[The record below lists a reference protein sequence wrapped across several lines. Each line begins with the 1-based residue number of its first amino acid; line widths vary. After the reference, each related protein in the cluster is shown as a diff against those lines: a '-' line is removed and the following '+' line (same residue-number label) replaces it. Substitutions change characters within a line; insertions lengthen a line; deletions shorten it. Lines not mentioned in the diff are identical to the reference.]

1 MINKLMTLVNNIPE
15 LYAQLSFG
23 MCIVLFVIYFIFDI
37 LYAKY
42 IISVGKLR
50 ALRAANYSVI
60 LQILSV
66 IGTLKFVNNV
76 LYTVP
81 ILAGIWLGT
90 FLSLR
95 LAMKTKIKRGKRSK
109 NKK

>member
-1 MINKLMTLVNNIPE
+1 MINKLMTFVNSIPT

-23 MCIVLFVIYFIFDI
+23 VCIFLFVVYFIFDI

-42 IISVGKLR
+42 IISVNKLR
-50 ALRAANYSVI
+50 ALRAANFSVI
-60 LQILSV
+60 LQVLSV
-66 IGTLKFVNNV
+66 IGTLKYVDNV

-81 ILAGIWLGT
+81 ILGGIWLGT

-95 LAMKTKIKRGKRSK
+95 LAMKTKIKRGKKR
-109 NKK
+109 KK

>member
-1 MINKLMTLVNNIPE
+1 MINKIMTFVNSIPT

-23 MCIVLFVIYFIFDI
+23 ICVLLFVVYFIYDI
-37 LYAKY
+37 VYAKY

-50 ALRAANYSVI
+50 ALRAANFSI
-60 LQILSV
+60 GLQILSV
-66 IGTLKFVNNV
+66 VGTLEYVHNV

-81 ILAGIWLGT
+81 ILFGIWLGT

-95 LAMKTKIKRGKRSK
+95 LAFKKKGKKGKK
-109 NKK
+109 NRK